1 MVSVEQHVASLK
13 LTLDPPIDAPDARS
27 GSLSE
32 PVSCGS
38 SVIGCP
44 GGSAESKVSGAAL
57 GLVPSSTSS
66 SSASVSASVSASASA
81 TAFASVA
88 PSSAASSSSAAKVA
102 EKEEDEEEREDMEE
116 DPALEGLLEARLKR
130 LGEWHFLIDD
140 DEEHYSVSFPSA
152 SSLSDTDLSQ
162 DRYIHYLMRIGEP
175 NYRSFKISVYS
186 LLLDY

>member
-66 SSASVSASVSASASA
+66 SSASVSASVSASA

-88 PSSAASSSSAAKVA
+88 PSSVASSSSAAKVA

-116 DPALEGLLEARLKR
+116 DPALDGLLEARLKR

-162 DRYIHYLMRIGEP
+162 DRYIHYLMRIGKP
-175 NYRSFKISVYS
+175 NFRSFKFQSNHCS
-186 LLLDY
+186 